1 MDDRNGADGDRMRA
15 LVKAEP
21 GEGMSLTERPVP
33 EPGPG
38 ELRLRVES
46 VGIDGGAEALI
57 YGWHEA
63 KRWYEPHLPQPFG
76 HEFAGV
82 VDAVGDGVDPDRAGD
97 RVAVEP
103 VIGCGDCR
111 CCRAG
116 DARLRPDR
124 RIVGLDPGLPG
135 AFAEYAI
142 VPAANA
148 YCVGDGVDPDGAVFL
163 ELLGLGV
170 HALEVSSVTAGDD
183 VAVTGPGPVG
193 IGTLVAAVAAGAR
206 VTVVGA
212 PADADSRLPVA
223 AKLGA
228 AATATDPN
236 AIPDR
241 IDVVFEC
248 SGSPDALAAGTERV
262 RRGGEIVQIGLFH
275 GHESVAVDLTGL
287 ARAGVS
293 IRPVYG
299 RRDSTWRRAVA
310 LADRVDLSP
319 AVGPAFDVAEHAD
332 AFAAADERQGIK
344 VTLHP

>member
-15 LVKAEP
+15 LAKAEP

-148 YCVGDGVDPDGAVFL
+148 YRVGDGVDPDGAC
-163 ELLGLGV
+163 
-170 HALEVSSVTAGDD
+170 SSNSSGWASTRSRSRRSPPA
-183 VAVTGPGPVG
+183 TTSRSP
-193 IGTLVAAVAAGAR
+193 AR
-206 VTVVGA
+206 A
-212 PADADSRLPVA
+212 P
-223 AKLGA
+223 
-228 AATATDPN
+228 
-236 AIPDR
+236 
-241 IDVVFEC
+241 
-248 SGSPDALAAGTERV
+248 SGSGRSWPRSRPG
-262 RRGGEIVQIGLFH
+262 RG
-275 GHESVAVDLTGL
+275 
-287 ARAGVS
+287 
-293 IRPVYG
+293 
-299 RRDSTWRRAVA
+299 
-310 LADRVDLSP
+310 
-319 AVGPAFDVAEHAD
+319 
-332 AFAAADERQGIK
+332 
-344 VTLHP
+344 